1 MVGSSWLST
10 WLPFLQ
16 SENESRSPLLRSNSV
31 RVDSSLCRW
40 CIHVR
45 VHLHTFTRASL
56 WPGETVVYI
65 SSWQARD
72 DCRTLAPARAAAP
85 IKTPLLEVLSRCLL
99 VLALSL
105 FLSLSLF
112 FSLYLSS
119 SRPSSPRGKK
129 NGEERAERKILRL
142 SFSPSRRNRARS
154 TFRRLTEQKTI
165 DRTGERTV
173 QAFLLPSKL
182 AFSRLSSSLSSI
194 IVLTLS
200 LFFLLLPL
208 HRSSLIVLRRYSPAL
223 SDVLGN
229 RGGHQCATVSSARHA
244 VQRGERRGV
253 GSCRRHEYARVRGSN
268 AYKLLKIGPLFNPAG
283 RFDTGRIPTGYRDP
297 WRRPRLHL
305 FHRSMTAVSFVLVL
319 ASENATICGQ
329 FSPSFLPPF
338 LLFPSCLLPN
348 HFNDRRS
355 DGGESVD

>member
-1 MVGSSWLST
+1 MAA
-10 WLPFLQ
+10 
-16 SENESRSPLLRSNSV
+16 LLAV
-31 RVDSSLCRW
+31 RKRVAVSSLALQLGPRRL
-40 CIHVR
+40 ILVPLVYTR
-45 VHLHTFTRASL
+45 TRHLHTFTRASL

-99 VLALSL
+99 VLALSP
-105 FLSLSLF
+105 FLSLSL
-112 FSLYLSS
+112 SLPLHPSP

-194 IVLTLS
+194 IVLTLFLS
-200 LFFLLLPL
+200 LVPPCSPPSILLDRP
-208 HRSSLIVLRRYSPAL
+208 SSLLACS
-223 SDVLGN
+223 
-229 RGGHQCATVSSARHA
+229 
-244 VQRGERRGV
+244 V
-253 GSCRRHEYARVRGSN
+253 GC
-268 AYKLLKIGPLFNPAG
+268 
-283 RFDTGRIPTGYRDP
+283 
-297 WRRPRLHL
+297 PR
-305 FHRSMTAVSFVLVL
+305 
-319 ASENATICGQ
+319 E
-329 FSPSFLPPF
+329 
-338 LLFPSCLLPN
+338 
-348 HFNDRRS
+348 
-355 DGGESVD
+355 